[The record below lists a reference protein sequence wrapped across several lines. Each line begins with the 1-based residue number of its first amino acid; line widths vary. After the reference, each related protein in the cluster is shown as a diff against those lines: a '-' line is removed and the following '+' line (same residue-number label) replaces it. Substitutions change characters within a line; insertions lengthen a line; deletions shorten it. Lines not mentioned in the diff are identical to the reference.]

1 MSERSSDQTK
11 MTVLYEQISI
21 WSHHGDVLHRY
32 NIVRRVH
39 DGKCQVLTLDT
50 VHPGAQDLAT
60 QARIFCDQLAA
71 MQLPRELDESAPV
84 WYDSIELA
92 VTEYVIIEPLE
103 I

>member
-1 MSERSSDQTK
+1 

-32 NIVRRVH
+32 NVVRRLN

-60 QARIFCDQLAA
+60 QARIFCDRLAD
-71 MQLPRELDESAPV
+71 MQHPRELDEGDPV
-84 WYDSIELA
+84 WYDSIEQA
-92 VTEYVIIEPLE
+92 VAAYGLVEPPTN
-103 I
+103 